1 MKFCAMVSNID
12 SFLDNAKEQYEFWK
26 NSYRKGTKEYS
37 NHVSEIIKIFDLKGK
52 NKFHTENAPKYWA
65 GDISKRNPKFIIVSL
80 NPGLKEDHR
89 KITSVATDSEG
100 WKTYMKNR
108 SNWFSGTRFQDSK
121 YWQKHYKFF
130 CGMNNKIPEEPMDG
144 DYILKNVLNLNLFP
158 YHSNQ
163 SENFPSK
170 FTVKQLEVVLHHLA
184 LVFDLIE
191 EKKPRYCFFNGK
203 VWKTLLI
210 KHQLIDIK
218 FSEPKL
224 FKENKKGG
232 KFSMYFGKKRRTR
245 YVIFD
250 KFLSRT
256 HYYGVTDDDL
266 SSDIPNFIKECLGS

>member
-1 MKFCAMVSNID
+1 MKFYTMVSNID
-12 SFLDNAKEQYEFWK
+12 SFLDNAKEQYEYWQT
-26 NSYRKGTKEYS
+26 SYKEGTKEYS
-37 NHVSEIIKIFDLKGK
+37 NSVSEIIKIFDLKGK
-52 NKFHTENAPKYWA
+52 SKFDTENAPKYWA
-65 GDISKRNPKFIIVSL
+65 GDINNRNPRFIIVSL
-80 NPGLKEDHR
+80 NPGLPSGR
-89 KITSVATDSEG
+89 KITSGPIDSKG
-100 WKTYMKNR
+100 WKTYMENR
-108 SNWFSGTRFQDSK
+108 RNWFSGKRFQDSS
-121 YWQKHYKFF
+121 YWQILYKFF

-144 DYILKNVLNLNLFP
+144 NYILKNVLNLNLFP

-163 SENFPSK
+163 SDNFPSK

-224 FKENKKGG
+224 FKENIQGG